1 MKLINMKKY
10 ALLLLVISSF
20 KCTISQ
26 DRKIPIILDTDANN
40 ELDDQHA
47 LAYLFFNEETFDI
60 KGITVNTTYNGG
72 EIDQHYNEAKRV
84 ADLCNVSGKYLLLKG
99 ANSNFNEIK
108 AQVQSE
114 SFDGKSAVDFIIEQA
129 HKIKKEKLIVAAIGK
144 LTNVALAI
152 ERDPSIKEHIK
163 LVWLGS
169 NYPEPG
175 EYNQENDI
183 PSLNYLL
190 EQDLDFEIVTVRYGK
205 KSGSDAV
212 KVSLDEVQKK
222 MKNKGPKV
230 KPVIGRHGGSFTNFG
245 DYSIELFSK
254 IDLYGDPPSRA
265 LFDLVA
271 LAVLKNSQWGE
282 KRSIP
287 APTVVDQKWVDR
299 PQNQKQ
305 VILWENFNREAII
318 NDFYKSLN
326 QN

>member
-1 MKLINMKKY
+1 MKLINMNKY
-10 ALLLLVISSF
+10 LLLLLVFSF
-20 KCTISQ
+20 KWTIGQ
-26 DRKIPIILDTDANN
+26 EKKLPIILDTDANN

-47 LAYLFFNEETFDI
+47 LAYLFFNDETFDI

-72 EIDQHYNEAKRV
+72 EIDQHYDEAKRI
-84 ADLCNVSGKYLLLKG
+84 ADLCDVSGKYPILKG
-99 ANSNFNEIK
+99 ANGNFDELK
-108 AQVQSE
+108 ARAQSE
-114 SFDGKSAVDFIIEQA
+114 TLDGKIAVDFIIEQA
-129 HKIKKEKLIVAAIGK
+129 HKTKKEKLIVAAIGK

-152 ERDPSIKEHIK
+152 EKDPSIKEHIK

-212 KVSLDEVQKK
+212 KVSLNEVRKK
-222 MKNKGPKV
+222 MEDMGPEV
-230 KPVIGRHGGSFTNFG
+230 KPVMGRHGGSFTNFG

-287 APTVVDQKWVDR
+287 APTVVDEKWVDR
-299 PQNQKQ
+299 PQNQKR
-305 VILWENFNREAII
+305 ITLWENFDRKAII
-318 NDFYKSLN
+318 NDFYKSLS
-326 QN
+326 QH

>member
-1 MKLINMKKY
+1 MKKY

-26 DRKIPIILDTDANN
+26 DRRIPIILDTDANN

-129 HKIKKEKLIVAAIGK
+129 HKTKKEKLIVAAIGK

>member
-1 MKLINMKKY
+1 MKLINMNKY
-10 ALLLLVISSF
+10 LLLLLIISF
-20 KCTISQ
+20 KCTIGQ
-26 DRKIPIILDTDANN
+26 EKKLPIILDTDANN

-47 LAYLFFNEETFDI
+47 LAYLFFNDETFDI

-72 EIDQHYNEAKRV
+72 EIDQHYDEAKRI
-84 ADLCNVSGKYLLLKG
+84 ADLCDVSGKYPILKG
-99 ANSNFNEIK
+99 ANGNFDELK
-108 AQVQSE
+108 ARAQSE
-114 SFDGKSAVDFIIEQA
+114 TLDGKIAVDFIIEQA
-129 HKIKKEKLIVAAIGK
+129 HKTKKEKLIVAAIGK

-152 ERDPSIKEHIK
+152 EKDPSIKEHIK

-212 KVSLDEVQKK
+212 KVSLNEVREK
-222 MKNKGPKV
+222 MEDMGPEV
-230 KPVIGRHGGSFTNFG
+230 EPVMGRHGGSFTNFG

-287 APTVVDQKWVDR
+287 APIVVDEKWVDR
-299 PQNQKQ
+299 PQNQKR
-305 VILWENFNREAII
+305 ITLWENFDRKAII

-326 QN
+326 QH

>member
-1 MKLINMKKY
+1 MKLINMNKY
-10 ALLLLVISSF
+10 LLLLLVFSF
-20 KCTISQ
+20 KWTIGQ
-26 DRKIPIILDTDANN
+26 EKKLPIILDTDANN

-47 LAYLFFNEETFDI
+47 LAYLFFNDETFDI

-72 EIDQHYNEAKRV
+72 EIDQHYDEAKRI
-84 ADLCNVSGKYLLLKG
+84 ADLCDVSGKYPILKG
-99 ANSNFNEIK
+99 ANGNFDELK
-108 AQVQSE
+108 ARAQSE
-114 SFDGKSAVDFIIEQA
+114 TLDGKTAVDFIIEQA
-129 HKIKKEKLIVAAIGK
+129 HKTKKEKLIVAAIGK

-152 ERDPSIKEHIK
+152 EKDPSIKEHIK

-190 EQDLDFEIVTVRYGK
+190 EQDLDFEIVTVKYGK

-212 KVSLDEVQKK
+212 KVSLNEVREK
-222 MKNKGPKV
+222 MEDMGPEV
-230 KPVIGRHGGSFTNFG
+230 EPVMGRHGGSFTNFG

-287 APTVVDQKWVDR
+287 APTVVDEKWVDR
-299 PQNQKQ
+299 PQNQKR
-305 VILWENFNREAII
+305 ITLWENFDRKAII
-318 NDFYKSLN
+318 NDFYESLS
-326 QN
+326 QH

>member
-1 MKLINMKKY
+1 MKLINMNKY
-10 ALLLLVISSF
+10 LLLLLVFSF
-20 KCTISQ
+20 KWTIGQ
-26 DRKIPIILDTDANN
+26 EKKLPIILDTDANN

-47 LAYLFFNEETFDI
+47 LAYLFFNDETFDI

-72 EIDQHYNEAKRV
+72 EIDQHYDEAKRI
-84 ADLCNVSGKYLLLKG
+84 ADLCDVSGKYPILKG
-99 ANSNFNEIK
+99 ANGNFDELK
-108 AQVQSE
+108 ARAQSE
-114 SFDGKSAVDFIIEQA
+114 TLDGKIAVDFIIEQA
-129 HKIKKEKLIVAAIGK
+129 HKTKKEKLIVAAVGK

-152 ERDPSIKEHIK
+152 EKDPSIKEHIK

-212 KVSLDEVQKK
+212 KVSLNEVREK
-222 MKNKGPKV
+222 MEDMGPEV
-230 KPVIGRHGGSFTNFG
+230 EPVIGRHGGSFTNFG

-287 APTVVDQKWVDR
+287 APIVVDEKWVDR
-299 PQNQKQ
+299 PQNQKR
-305 VILWENFNREAII
+305 ITLWENFDRKAII
-318 NDFYKSLN
+318 NDFYKSLS
-326 QN
+326 QH

>member
-1 MKLINMKKY
+1 MKLINMNKY
-10 ALLLLVISSF
+10 LLLLLVFSF
-20 KCTISQ
+20 KWTIGQ
-26 DRKIPIILDTDANN
+26 EKKLPIILDTDANN

-47 LAYLFFNEETFDI
+47 LAYLFFNDETFDI

-72 EIDQHYNEAKRV
+72 EIDQHYDEAKRI
-84 ADLCNVSGKYLLLKG
+84 ADLCDVSGKYPILKG
-99 ANSNFNEIK
+99 ANGNFDELK
-108 AQVQSE
+108 ARAQSE
-114 SFDGKSAVDFIIEQA
+114 TLDGKIAVDFIIEQA
-129 HKIKKEKLIVAAIGK
+129 HKTKKEKLIVAAIGK

-152 ERDPSIKEHIK
+152 EKDPSIKEHIK

-212 KVSLDEVQKK
+212 KVSLNEVREK
-222 MKNKGPKV
+222 MEDMGPEV
-230 KPVIGRHGGSFTNFG
+230 EPVMGRHGGSFTNFG

-287 APTVVDQKWVDR
+287 APTVVDEKWVDR
-299 PQNQKQ
+299 PQNQKR
-305 VILWENFNREAII
+305 ITLWENFDRKAII
-318 NDFYKSLN
+318 NDFYESLS
-326 QN
+326 QH

>member
-1 MKLINMKKY
+1 MKLINMNKY
-10 ALLLLVISSF
+10 LLLLLVFSF
-20 KCTISQ
+20 KWTIGQ
-26 DRKIPIILDTDANN
+26 EKKLPIILDTDANN

-47 LAYLFFNEETFDI
+47 LAYLFFNDETFDI

-72 EIDQHYNEAKRV
+72 EIDQHYDEAKRI
-84 ADLCNVSGKYLLLKG
+84 ADLCDVSGKYPILKG
-99 ANSNFNEIK
+99 ANGNFDELK
-108 AQVQSE
+108 ARAQSE
-114 SFDGKSAVDFIIEQA
+114 TLDGKIAVDFIIEQA
-129 HKIKKEKLIVAAIGK
+129 HKTKKEKLIVAAVGK

-152 ERDPSIKEHIK
+152 EKDPSIKEHIK

-212 KVSLDEVQKK
+212 KVSLNEVREK
-222 MKNKGPKV
+222 MEDMGPEV
-230 KPVIGRHGGSFTNFG
+230 EPVMGRHGGSFTNFG

-287 APTVVDQKWVDR
+287 APTVVDEKWVDR
-299 PQNQKQ
+299 PQNQKR
-305 VILWENFNREAII
+305 ITLWENFDRKAII
-318 NDFYKSLN
+318 NDFYESLS
-326 QN
+326 QH

>member
-1 MKLINMKKY
+1 MNKY
-10 ALLLLVISSF
+10 LLLLLIFSF
-20 KCTISQ
+20 KWTIGQ
-26 DRKIPIILDTDANN
+26 EKKLPIILDTDANN

-47 LAYLFFNEETFDI
+47 LAYLFFNDETFDI

-72 EIDQHYNEAKRV
+72 KIDQHYDEAKRI
-84 ADLCNVSGKYLLLKG
+84 AELCDVSGKYPILKG
-99 ANSNFNEIK
+99 ANGNFDQLK
-108 AQVQSE
+108 ARAQSE
-114 SFDGKSAVDFIIEQA
+114 TLDGKTAVDFIIEQA
-129 HKIKKEKLIVAAIGK
+129 HKTKKEKLIVAAIGK

-152 ERDPSIKEHIK
+152 EKDPSIKEHIK

-212 KVSLDEVQKK
+212 KVSLNEVREK
-222 MKNKGPKV
+222 MEDMGPEV
-230 KPVIGRHGGSFTNFG
+230 EPVIGRHGGSFTNFG

-271 LAVLKNSQWGE
+271 LAVLKNSEWGE
-282 KRSIP
+282 RRSIP
-287 APTVVDQKWVDR
+287 APTVVDEKWVDR
-299 PQNQKQ
+299 PQNQKR
-305 VILWENFNREAII
+305 ITLWENFDRKAII
-318 NDFYKSLN
+318 NDFYKSLS
-326 QN
+326 QH

>member
-1 MKLINMKKY
+1 MIF
-10 ALLLLVISSF
+10 SF
-20 KCTISQ
+20 KWTIGQ
-26 DRKIPIILDTDANN
+26 EKKLPIILDTDANN

-72 EIDQHYNEAKRV
+72 EIDQHYDEAKRI
-84 ADLCNVSGKYLLLKG
+84 ADLCDVSGKYPILKG
-99 ANSNFNEIK
+99 ANGNFDELK

-114 SFDGKSAVDFIIEQA
+114 TLDGKTAVDFIIEQA
-129 HKIKKEKLIVAAIGK
+129 HKTIKEKLIVAAIGK

-152 ERDPSIKEHIK
+152 ERDPSIKKHIK

-183 PSLNYLL
+183 SSLNYLL

-212 KVSLDEVQKK
+212 KVSLNEVREK
-222 MKNKGPKV
+222 MEDMGPDV
-230 KPVIGRHGGSFTNFG
+230 EPVIGRHGGSFTNFG

-287 APTVVDQKWVDR
+287 APTIVDENWVDR
-299 PQNQKQ
+299 PQNQKR
-305 VILWENFNREAII
+305 ITLWENFDRKAII
-318 NDFYKSLN
+318 NDFYESLS
-326 QN
+326 QY

>member
-1 MKLINMKKY
+1 MKLINMNKCL
-10 ALLLLVISSF
+10 LLLLVFSF
-20 KCTISQ
+20 KWAIGQ
-26 DRKIPIILDTDANN
+26 EKKLPIILDTDANN

-47 LAYLFFNEETFDI
+47 LAYLFFNDETFDI

-72 EIDQHYNEAKRV
+72 EIDQHYDEAKRI
-84 ADLCNVSGKYLLLKG
+84 ADLCDVSGKYPILKG
-99 ANSNFNEIK
+99 ANGNFDELK
-108 AQVQSE
+108 ARAQSE
-114 SFDGKSAVDFIIEQA
+114 TLDGKTAVDFIIEQA
-129 HKIKKEKLIVAAIGK
+129 HKTKKEKLIVAAIGK

-152 ERDPSIKEHIK
+152 EKDPSIKEHIK

-212 KVSLDEVQKK
+212 KVSLNEVLEK
-222 MKNKGPKV
+222 MVDMGPEV
-230 KPVIGRHGGSFTNFG
+230 EPVMGRHGGSFTNFG

-287 APTVVDQKWVDR
+287 APTVVDEKWVDR
-299 PQNQKQ
+299 PQNQKR
-305 VILWENFNREAII
+305 ITLWENFDRKAII
-318 NDFYKSLN
+318 NDFYESLS
-326 QN
+326 QH

>member
-1 MKLINMKKY
+1 MKLINMNKCL
-10 ALLLLVISSF
+10 LLLLVFSF
-20 KCTISQ
+20 KWAIGQ
-26 DRKIPIILDTDANN
+26 EKKLPIILDTDANN

-47 LAYLFFNEETFDI
+47 LAYLFFNDETFDI

-72 EIDQHYNEAKRV
+72 EIDQHYDEAKRI
-84 ADLCNVSGKYLLLKG
+84 ADLCDVSGKYPILKG
-99 ANSNFNEIK
+99 ANGNFDELK
-108 AQVQSE
+108 AGAQSE
-114 SFDGKSAVDFIIEQA
+114 TLDGKTAVDFIIEQA
-129 HKIKKEKLIVAAIGK
+129 HKTKKEKLIVAAIGK

-152 ERDPSIKEHIK
+152 EKDPSIKEHIK

-212 KVSLDEVQKK
+212 KVSLNEVREK
-222 MKNKGPKV
+222 MVDMGPEV
-230 KPVIGRHGGSFTNFG
+230 EPVMGRHGGSFTNFG

-287 APTVVDQKWVDR
+287 APTVVDEKWVDR
-299 PQNQKQ
+299 PQNQKR
-305 VILWENFNREAII
+305 ITLWENFDRKAII
-318 NDFYKSLN
+318 NDFYESLS
-326 QN
+326 QH

>member
-1 MKLINMKKY
+1 MKLINMNKY
-10 ALLLLVISSF
+10 LLLLLIFSF
-20 KCTISQ
+20 KWTIGQ
-26 DRKIPIILDTDANN
+26 EKKLPIILDTDANN

-72 EIDQHYNEAKRV
+72 EINQHYDEAKRI
-84 ADLCNVSGKYLLLKG
+84 ADLCDVSGKYPILKG
-99 ANSNFNEIK
+99 ANGNFDELK

-114 SFDGKSAVDFIIEQA
+114 TLDGKTAVDFIIEQA
-129 HKIKKEKLIVAAIGK
+129 HKTKKEKLIVAAIGK

-183 PSLNYLL
+183 SSLNYLL

-212 KVSLDEVQKK
+212 KVSLNEVREK
-222 MKNKGPKV
+222 MKDMGPEV
-230 KPVIGRHGGSFTNFG
+230 EPVIGRHGGSFTNFG

-287 APTVVDQKWVDR
+287 APTIVDENWVDR
-299 PQNQKQ
+299 PQNQKR
-305 VILWENFNREAII
+305 ITLWENFDRKAII
-318 NDFYKSLN
+318 NDFYESLS
-326 QN
+326 QH

>member
-1 MKLINMKKY
+1 MKLINMNKY
-10 ALLLLVISSF
+10 LLLLLVFSF
-20 KCTISQ
+20 KWTIGQ
-26 DRKIPIILDTDANN
+26 EKKLPIILDTDANN

-47 LAYLFFNEETFDI
+47 LAYLFFNDETFDI

-72 EIDQHYNEAKRV
+72 EIDQHYDEAKRI
-84 ADLCNVSGKYLLLKG
+84 ADLCDVSGKYPILKG
-99 ANSNFNEIK
+99 ANGNFDELK
-108 AQVQSE
+108 ARAQSE
-114 SFDGKSAVDFIIEQA
+114 TLDGKIAVDFIIEQA
-129 HKIKKEKLIVAAIGK
+129 HKTKKEKLIVAAIGK

-152 ERDPSIKEHIK
+152 EKDPSIKEHIK

-212 KVSLDEVQKK
+212 KVSLNEVREK
-222 MKNKGPKV
+222 MEDMGPEV
-230 KPVIGRHGGSFTNFG
+230 EPVIGRHGGSFTNFG

-287 APTVVDQKWVDR
+287 APIVVDEKWVDR
-299 PQNQKQ
+299 PQNQKR
-305 VILWENFNREAII
+305 ITLWENFDRKAII
-318 NDFYKSLN
+318 NDFYKSLS
-326 QN
+326 QH

>member
-1 MKLINMKKY
+1 MKKY
-10 ALLLLVISSF
+10 LPLLLVISF
-20 KCTISQ
+20 KWSICQ
-26 DRKIPIILDTDANN
+26 ERKIPIILDTDANN

-72 EIDQHYNEAKRV
+72 EIDQHFDEAKRV
-84 ADLCNVSGKYLLLKG
+84 ADLCDVSGKYDILKG
-99 ANSNFNEIK
+99 ANLNFDELK

-114 SFDGKSAVDFIIEQA
+114 TFDGKTAVDFIIREA
-129 HKIKKEKLIVAAIGK
+129 RKSKKEKLVIAAIGK

-152 ERDPSIKEHIK
+152 EKDPSIKEQIR
-163 LVWLGS
+163 LIWLGS

-222 MKNKGPKV
+222 MKEKGPEV

-287 APTVVDQKWVDR
+287 APTVVAKNWVDR
-299 PQNQKQ
+299 PQNQNR
-305 VILWENFNREAII
+305 ITLWENFDRKAII

-326 QN
+326 QH

>member
-1 MKLINMKKY
+1 MKLINMNKY
-10 ALLLLVISSF
+10 LLLLLVFSF
-20 KCTISQ
+20 KWTIGQ
-26 DRKIPIILDTDANN
+26 EKKLPIILDTDANN

-47 LAYLFFNEETFDI
+47 LAYLFFNDETFDI

-72 EIDQHYNEAKRV
+72 EIDQHYDEAKRI
-84 ADLCNVSGKYLLLKG
+84 ADLCDVSGKYPILKG
-99 ANSNFNEIK
+99 ANGNFDELK
-108 AQVQSE
+108 AGAQSE
-114 SFDGKSAVDFIIEQA
+114 TLDGKTAVDFIIEQA
-129 HKIKKEKLIVAAIGK
+129 HKTKKEKLIVAAIGK

-152 ERDPSIKEHIK
+152 EKDPSIKEHIK

-212 KVSLDEVQKK
+212 KVSLNEVREK
-222 MKNKGPKV
+222 MVDMGPEV
-230 KPVIGRHGGSFTNFG
+230 EPVMGRHGGSFTNFG

-287 APTVVDQKWVDR
+287 APTVVDEKWVDR
-299 PQNQKQ
+299 PQNQKR
-305 VILWENFNREAII
+305 ITLWENFDRKAII
-318 NDFYKSLN
+318 NDFYESLS
-326 QN
+326 QH

>member
-1 MKLINMKKY
+1 MKLINMNKY
-10 ALLLLVISSF
+10 LLLLLVFSF
-20 KCTISQ
+20 KWTIGQ
-26 DRKIPIILDTDANN
+26 EKKLPIILDTDANN

-47 LAYLFFNEETFDI
+47 LAYLFFNDETFDI

-72 EIDQHYNEAKRV
+72 EIDQHYDEAKRI
-84 ADLCNVSGKYLLLKG
+84 ADLCDVSGKYPILKG
-99 ANSNFNEIK
+99 ANGNFDELK
-108 AQVQSE
+108 ARAQSE
-114 SFDGKSAVDFIIEQA
+114 TLDGKTAVDFIIEQA
-129 HKIKKEKLIVAAIGK
+129 HKTKKEKLIVAAIGK

-152 ERDPSIKEHIK
+152 EKDPSIKEHIK

-212 KVSLDEVQKK
+212 KVSLNEVREK
-222 MKNKGPKV
+222 MEDMGPEV
-230 KPVIGRHGGSFTNFG
+230 KPVMGRHGGSFTNFG

-287 APTVVDQKWVDR
+287 APTVVDEKWIDR
-299 PQNQKQ
+299 PQNQKR
-305 VILWENFNREAII
+305 ITLWENFDRKAII
-318 NDFYKSLN
+318 NDFYESLS
-326 QN
+326 QH

>member
-1 MKLINMKKY
+1 MKKY

-26 DRKIPIILDTDANN
+26 DRRIPIILDTDANN

-129 HKIKKEKLIVAAIGK
+129 HKTKKEKLIVAAIGK

-212 KVSLDEVQKK
+212 KVSLNEVQKK

-230 KPVIGRHGGSFTNFG
+230 KSVIGRHGGSFTNFG

>member
-1 MKLINMKKY
+1 MKLINMNKY
-10 ALLLLVISSF
+10 LLLLLIISF
-20 KCTISQ
+20 KYTIGQ
-26 DRKIPIILDTDANN
+26 EKKLPIILDTDANN

-47 LAYLFFNEETFDI
+47 LAYLFFNDETFDI

-72 EIDQHYNEAKRV
+72 EIDQHYDEAKRI
-84 ADLCNVSGKYLLLKG
+84 ADLCDVSGKYPILKG
-99 ANSNFNEIK
+99 ANGNFDELK
-108 AQVQSE
+108 ARAQSE
-114 SFDGKSAVDFIIEQA
+114 TLDGKIAVDFIIEQA
-129 HKIKKEKLIVAAIGK
+129 HKTKKEKLIVAAIGK

-152 ERDPSIKEHIK
+152 EKDPSIKEHIK

-212 KVSLDEVQKK
+212 KVSLNEVREK
-222 MKNKGPKV
+222 MEDMGPEV
-230 KPVIGRHGGSFTNFG
+230 EPVMGRHGGSFTNFG

-287 APTVVDQKWVDR
+287 APIVVDEKWVDR
-299 PQNQKQ
+299 PQNQKR
-305 VILWENFNREAII
+305 ITLWENFDRKAII
-318 NDFYKSLN
+318 NDFYESLN
-326 QN
+326 QH

>member
-1 MKLINMKKY
+1 MNKY
-10 ALLLLVISSF
+10 LLLLLVFSF
-20 KCTISQ
+20 KWTIGQ
-26 DRKIPIILDTDANN
+26 EKKLPIILDTDANN

-47 LAYLFFNEETFDI
+47 LAYLFFNDETFDI

-72 EIDQHYNEAKRV
+72 EIDQHYDEAKRI
-84 ADLCNVSGKYLLLKG
+84 ADLCDVSGKYPILKG
-99 ANSNFNEIK
+99 ANGNFDELK
-108 AQVQSE
+108 AQAQSE
-114 SFDGKSAVDFIIEQA
+114 TLDGKTAVDFIIEQA
-129 HKIKKEKLIVAAIGK
+129 HKTKKEKLIVAAIGK

-152 ERDPSIKEHIK
+152 EKDPSIKEHIK

-212 KVSLDEVQKK
+212 KVSLNEVRKK
-222 MKNKGPKV
+222 MEDMGPEV
-230 KPVIGRHGGSFTNFG
+230 EPVIGRHGGSFTNFG

-287 APTVVDQKWVDR
+287 APTVVDEKWVDR
-299 PQNQKQ
+299 PQNQKR
-305 VILWENFNREAII
+305 ITLWENFDRKAII
-318 NDFYKSLN
+318 NDFYKSLS
-326 QN
+326 QH

>member
-1 MKLINMKKY
+1 MKLINMNKY
-10 ALLLLVISSF
+10 LLLLLVFSF
-20 KCTISQ
+20 KWTIGQ
-26 DRKIPIILDTDANN
+26 EKKLPIILDTDANN

-47 LAYLFFNEETFDI
+47 LAYLFFNDETFDI

-72 EIDQHYNEAKRV
+72 EIDQHYDEAKRI
-84 ADLCNVSGKYLLLKG
+84 ADLCDVSGKYPILKG
-99 ANSNFNEIK
+99 ANGNFDELK
-108 AQVQSE
+108 ARAQSE
-114 SFDGKSAVDFIIEQA
+114 TLDGKIAVDFIIEQA
-129 HKIKKEKLIVAAIGK
+129 HKTKKEKLIVAAIGK

-152 ERDPSIKEHIK
+152 EKDPSIKEHIK

-212 KVSLDEVQKK
+212 KVSLNEVREK
-222 MKNKGPKV
+222 MVDMGPEV
-230 KPVIGRHGGSFTNFG
+230 EPVMGRHGGSFTNFG

-287 APTVVDQKWVDR
+287 APTVVDEKWVDR
-299 PQNQKQ
+299 PQNQKR
-305 VILWENFNREAII
+305 ITLWENFDRKAII
-318 NDFYKSLN
+318 NDFYKSLS
-326 QN
+326 QH

>member
-1 MKLINMKKY
+1 MKLINMNKY
-10 ALLLLVISSF
+10 LLLLLVFSF
-20 KCTISQ
+20 KWTIGQ
-26 DRKIPIILDTDANN
+26 EKKLPIILDTDANN

-47 LAYLFFNEETFDI
+47 LAYLFFNDETFDI

-72 EIDQHYNEAKRV
+72 EIDQHYDEAKRI
-84 ADLCNVSGKYLLLKG
+84 ADLCDVSGKYPILKG
-99 ANSNFNEIK
+99 ANGNFDELK
-108 AQVQSE
+108 ARAQSE
-114 SFDGKSAVDFIIEQA
+114 TLDGKIAVDFIIEQA
-129 HKIKKEKLIVAAIGK
+129 HKTKKEKLIVAAIGK

-152 ERDPSIKEHIK
+152 EKDPSIKEHIK

-212 KVSLDEVQKK
+212 KVSLNEVREK
-222 MKNKGPKV
+222 MEDMGPEV
-230 KPVIGRHGGSFTNFG
+230 EPVMGRHGGSFTNFG

-287 APTVVDQKWVDR
+287 APTVVDEKWIDR
-299 PQNQKQ
+299 PQNQKR
-305 VILWENFNREAII
+305 ITLWENFDRKAII
-318 NDFYKSLN
+318 NDFYESLS
-326 QN
+326 QH

>member
-1 MKLINMKKY
+1 MKKY

-26 DRKIPIILDTDANN
+26 DRRIPIILDTDANN

-129 HKIKKEKLIVAAIGK
+129 HKTKKEKLIVAAIGK

-212 KVSLDEVQKK
+212 KVSLNEVQKK

>member
-47 LAYLFFNEETFDI
+47 LAYLFFNDEIFDI

-72 EIDQHYNEAKRV
+72 EIDKHYDEAKRI
-84 ADLCNVSGKYLLLKG
+84 ADLCDVSGKYPILKG
-99 ANSNFNEIK
+99 ANSNFNEIT
-108 AQVQSE
+108 AQIQSE

-129 HKIKKEKLIVAAIGK
+129 HKTKKEKLIVAAIGK

-212 KVSLDEVQKK
+212 KVSLDEVREK
-222 MKNKGPKV
+222 MKNKGPEV

-271 LAVLKNSQWGE
+271 LAVLKNSKWGE

-287 APTVVDQKWVDR
+287 APTVVAEKWIDR

-305 VILWENFNREAII
+305 VILWENFNHEAII

>member
-1 MKLINMKKY
+1 MNKY
-10 ALLLLVISSF
+10 LLLLLVFSF
-20 KCTISQ
+20 KWTIGQ
-26 DRKIPIILDTDANN
+26 EKKLPIILDTDANN

-47 LAYLFFNEETFDI
+47 LAYLFFNDETFDI

-72 EIDQHYNEAKRV
+72 EIDQHYDEAKRI
-84 ADLCNVSGKYLLLKG
+84 ADLCDVSGKYPILKG
-99 ANSNFNEIK
+99 ANGNFDELK
-108 AQVQSE
+108 AGAQSE
-114 SFDGKSAVDFIIEQA
+114 TLDGKTAVDFIIEQA
-129 HKIKKEKLIVAAIGK
+129 HKTKKEKLIVAAIGK

-152 ERDPSIKEHIK
+152 EKDPSIKEHIK

-212 KVSLDEVQKK
+212 KVSLNEVREK
-222 MKNKGPKV
+222 MVDMGPEV
-230 KPVIGRHGGSFTNFG
+230 EPVMGRHGGSFTNFG

-287 APTVVDQKWVDR
+287 APTVVDEKWVDR
-299 PQNQKQ
+299 PQNQKR
-305 VILWENFNREAII
+305 ITLWENFNRKAII
-318 NDFYKSLN
+318 NDFYESLS
-326 QN
+326 QH

>member
-1 MKLINMKKY
+1 MKLINMNKY
-10 ALLLLVISSF
+10 LLLLLIFSF
-20 KCTISQ
+20 KWTIGQ
-26 DRKIPIILDTDANN
+26 EKKLPIILDTDANN

-72 EIDQHYNEAKRV
+72 EIDQHYDEAKRI
-84 ADLCNVSGKYLLLKG
+84 ADLCDVSGKYPILKG
-99 ANSNFNEIK
+99 ANGNFDELK

-114 SFDGKSAVDFIIEQA
+114 TLDGKTAVDFIIEQA
-129 HKIKKEKLIVAAIGK
+129 HKTIKEKLIVAAIGK

-152 ERDPSIKEHIK
+152 ERDPSIKKHIK

-183 PSLNYLL
+183 SSLNYLL

-212 KVSLDEVQKK
+212 KVSLNEVREK
-222 MKNKGPKV
+222 MEDMGPDV
-230 KPVIGRHGGSFTNFG
+230 EPVIGRHGGSFTNFG

-287 APTVVDQKWVDR
+287 APTIVDENWVDR
-299 PQNQKQ
+299 PQNQKR
-305 VILWENFNREAII
+305 ITLWENFDRKAII
-318 NDFYKSLN
+318 NDFYESLS
-326 QN
+326 QY

>member
-1 MKLINMKKY
+1 MKLINMNKCL
-10 ALLLLVISSF
+10 LLLLVFSF
-20 KCTISQ
+20 KWAIGQ
-26 DRKIPIILDTDANN
+26 EKKLPIILDTDANN

-47 LAYLFFNEETFDI
+47 LAYLFFNDETFDI

-72 EIDQHYNEAKRV
+72 EIDQHYDEAKRI
-84 ADLCNVSGKYLLLKG
+84 ADLCDVSGKYPILKG
-99 ANSNFNEIK
+99 ANGNFDELK
-108 AQVQSE
+108 AGAQSE
-114 SFDGKSAVDFIIEQA
+114 TLDGKTAVDFIIEQA
-129 HKIKKEKLIVAAIGK
+129 HKTKKEKLIVAAIGK

-152 ERDPSIKEHIK
+152 EKDPSIKEHIK

-212 KVSLDEVQKK
+212 KVSLNEVLEK
-222 MKNKGPKV
+222 MVDMGPEV
-230 KPVIGRHGGSFTNFG
+230 EPVMGRHGGSFTNFG

-287 APTVVDQKWVDR
+287 APTVVDEKWVDR
-299 PQNQKQ
+299 PQNQKR
-305 VILWENFNREAII
+305 ITLWENFDRKAII
-318 NDFYKSLN
+318 NDFYESLS
-326 QN
+326 QH

>member
-1 MKLINMKKY
+1 MKLINMNKY
-10 ALLLLVISSF
+10 LLLLLIISF
-20 KCTISQ
+20 KCTIGQ
-26 DRKIPIILDTDANN
+26 EKKLPIILDTDANN

-47 LAYLFFNEETFDI
+47 LAYLFFNDETFDI

-72 EIDQHYNEAKRV
+72 EIDQHYDEAKRI
-84 ADLCNVSGKYLLLKG
+84 ASLCDVSGKYPILKG
-99 ANSNFNEIK
+99 ANGNFDELK
-108 AQVQSE
+108 ARAQSE
-114 SFDGKSAVDFIIEQA
+114 TLDGKIAVDFIIEQA
-129 HKIKKEKLIVAAIGK
+129 HKTKKEKLIVAAIGK

-152 ERDPSIKEHIK
+152 EKDPSIKEHIK

-212 KVSLDEVQKK
+212 KVSLNEVREK
-222 MKNKGPKV
+222 MEDMGPEV
-230 KPVIGRHGGSFTNFG
+230 EPVMGRHGGSFTNFG

-287 APTVVDQKWVDR
+287 APIVVDEKWVDR
-299 PQNQKQ
+299 PQNQKR
-305 VILWENFNREAII
+305 ITLWENFDRKAII

-326 QN
+326 QH

>member
-1 MKLINMKKY
+1 MKLINMNKY
-10 ALLLLVISSF
+10 LLLLLVFSF
-20 KCTISQ
+20 KWTIGQ
-26 DRKIPIILDTDANN
+26 EKKLPIILDTDANN

-47 LAYLFFNEETFDI
+47 LAYLFFNDETFDI

-72 EIDQHYNEAKRV
+72 EIDQHYDEAKRI
-84 ADLCNVSGKYLLLKG
+84 ADLCDVSGKYPILKG
-99 ANSNFNEIK
+99 ANGNFDELK
-108 AQVQSE
+108 ARAQSE
-114 SFDGKSAVDFIIEQA
+114 TLDGKTAVDFIIEQA
-129 HKIKKEKLIVAAIGK
+129 HKTKKEKLIVAAIGK

-152 ERDPSIKEHIK
+152 EKDPSIKEHIK

-212 KVSLDEVQKK
+212 KVSLNEVREK
-222 MKNKGPKV
+222 MEDMGPEV
-230 KPVIGRHGGSFTNFG
+230 EPVMGRHGGSFTNFG

-287 APTVVDQKWVDR
+287 APIVVDEKWVDR
-299 PQNQKQ
+299 PQNQKR
-305 VILWENFNREAII
+305 ITLWENFDRKAII
-318 NDFYKSLN
+318 NDFYKSLS
-326 QN
+326 QH

>member
-1 MKLINMKKY
+1 MKLINMNKY
-10 ALLLLVISSF
+10 LLLLLVFSF
-20 KCTISQ
+20 KWTIGQ
-26 DRKIPIILDTDANN
+26 EKKLPIILDTDANN

-47 LAYLFFNEETFDI
+47 LAYLFFNDETFDI

-72 EIDQHYNEAKRV
+72 EIDQHYDEAKRI
-84 ADLCNVSGKYLLLKG
+84 ADLCDVSGKYPILKG
-99 ANSNFNEIK
+99 ANGNFDELK
-108 AQVQSE
+108 ARAQSE
-114 SFDGKSAVDFIIEQA
+114 TLDGKIAVDFIIEQA
-129 HKIKKEKLIVAAIGK
+129 HKTKKEKLIVAAVGK

-152 ERDPSIKEHIK
+152 EKDPSIKEHIK

-212 KVSLDEVQKK
+212 KVSLNEVREK
-222 MKNKGPKV
+222 MVDMGPEV
-230 KPVIGRHGGSFTNFG
+230 EPVIGRHGGSFTNFG

-287 APTVVDQKWVDR
+287 APIVVDEKWVDR
-299 PQNQKQ
+299 PQNQKR
-305 VILWENFNREAII
+305 ITLWENFDRKAII
-318 NDFYKSLN
+318 NDFYKSLS
-326 QN
+326 QH

>member
-1 MKLINMKKY
+1 MKLINMNKCL
-10 ALLLLVISSF
+10 LLLLVFSF
-20 KCTISQ
+20 KWAIGQ
-26 DRKIPIILDTDANN
+26 EKKLPIILDTDANN

-47 LAYLFFNEETFDI
+47 LAYLFFNDETFDI

-72 EIDQHYNEAKRV
+72 EIDQHYDEAKRI
-84 ADLCNVSGKYLLLKG
+84 ADLCDVSGKYPILKG
-99 ANSNFNEIK
+99 ANGNFDELK
-108 AQVQSE
+108 ARAQSE
-114 SFDGKSAVDFIIEQA
+114 TLDGKTAVDFIIEQA
-129 HKIKKEKLIVAAIGK
+129 HKTKKEKLIVAAIGK

-152 ERDPSIKEHIK
+152 EKDPSIKEHIK

-212 KVSLDEVQKK
+212 KVSLIEVREK
-222 MKNKGPKV
+222 MEDMGPEV
-230 KPVIGRHGGSFTNFG
+230 KPVMGRHGGSFTNFG

-287 APTVVDQKWVDR
+287 APTVVDEKWVDR

-305 VILWENFNREAII
+305 ITLWENFDRKAII
-318 NDFYKSLN
+318 NDFYESLS
-326 QN
+326 QH

>member
-1 MKLINMKKY
+1 MKLINMNKY
-10 ALLLLVISSF
+10 LLLLLIISF
-20 KCTISQ
+20 KCTIGQ
-26 DRKIPIILDTDANN
+26 EKKLPIILDTDANN

-47 LAYLFFNEETFDI
+47 LAYLFFNDETFDI

-72 EIDQHYNEAKRV
+72 EIDQHYDEAKRI
-84 ADLCNVSGKYLLLKG
+84 ADLCDVSGKYPILKG
-99 ANSNFNEIK
+99 ANGNFDELK
-108 AQVQSE
+108 ARAQSE
-114 SFDGKSAVDFIIEQA
+114 TLDGKIAVDFIIEQA
-129 HKIKKEKLIVAAIGK
+129 HKTKKEKLIVAAIGK

-152 ERDPSIKEHIK
+152 EKDPSIKEHIK

-212 KVSLDEVQKK
+212 KVSLNEVREK
-222 MKNKGPKV
+222 MEDMGPEV
-230 KPVIGRHGGSFTNFG
+230 EPVIGRHGGSFTNFG

-287 APTVVDQKWVDR
+287 APILVDEKWVDR
-299 PQNQKQ
+299 PQNQKR
-305 VILWENFNREAII
+305 ITLWENFDRKAII
-318 NDFYKSLN
+318 NDFYKSLS
-326 QN
+326 QH

>member
-1 MKLINMKKY
+1 MKLINMNKCL
-10 ALLLLVISSF
+10 LLLLVFSF
-20 KCTISQ
+20 KWAIGQ
-26 DRKIPIILDTDANN
+26 EKKLPIILDTDANN

-47 LAYLFFNEETFDI
+47 LAYLFFNDETFDI

-72 EIDQHYNEAKRV
+72 EIDQHYDEAKRI
-84 ADLCNVSGKYLLLKG
+84 ADLCDVSGKYPILKG
-99 ANSNFNEIK
+99 ANGNFDELK
-108 AQVQSE
+108 AQAQSE
-114 SFDGKSAVDFIIEQA
+114 TLDGKTAVDFIIEQA
-129 HKIKKEKLIVAAIGK
+129 HKTKKEKLIVAAIGK

-152 ERDPSIKEHIK
+152 EKDPSIKEHIK

-190 EQDLDFEIVTVRYGK
+190 EQDLDFEIVTGRYGK

-212 KVSLDEVQKK
+212 KVSLNEVLEK
-222 MKNKGPKV
+222 MVDMGPEV
-230 KPVIGRHGGSFTNFG
+230 EPVMGRHGGSFTNFG

-287 APTVVDQKWVDR
+287 APTVVDEKWVDR

-305 VILWENFNREAII
+305 ITLWENFDRKAII
-318 NDFYKSLN
+318 NDFYESLS
-326 QN
+326 QH

>member
-1 MKLINMKKY
+1 MKLINMNKCL
-10 ALLLLVISSF
+10 LLLLVFSF
-20 KCTISQ
+20 KWTIGQ
-26 DRKIPIILDTDANN
+26 EKKLPIILDTDANN

-47 LAYLFFNEETFDI
+47 LAYLFFNDEIFDI

-72 EIDQHYNEAKRV
+72 EIDQHYDEAKRI
-84 ADLCNVSGKYLLLKG
+84 ADLCDVSGKYPILKG
-99 ANSNFNEIK
+99 ANGNFDELK
-108 AQVQSE
+108 ARAQSE
-114 SFDGKSAVDFIIEQA
+114 TLDGKIAVDFIIEQA
-129 HKIKKEKLIVAAIGK
+129 HKTKKEKLIVAAIGK

-152 ERDPSIKEHIK
+152 EKDPSIKEHIK

-212 KVSLDEVQKK
+212 KVSLNEVREK
-222 MKNKGPKV
+222 MEDMGPEV
-230 KPVIGRHGGSFTNFG
+230 EPVMGRHGGSFTNFG

-287 APTVVDQKWVDR
+287 APIVVDEKWVDR
-299 PQNQKQ
+299 PQNQKR
-305 VILWENFNREAII
+305 ITLWENFDRKAII
-318 NDFYKSLN
+318 NDFYRSLN
-326 QN
+326 QH

>member
-1 MKLINMKKY
+1 MNKY
-10 ALLLLVISSF
+10 LLLLLVFSF
-20 KCTISQ
+20 KWTIGQ
-26 DRKIPIILDTDANN
+26 EKKLPIILDTDANN

-47 LAYLFFNEETFDI
+47 LAYLFFNDETFDI

-72 EIDQHYNEAKRV
+72 EIDQHYDEAKRI
-84 ADLCNVSGKYLLLKG
+84 ADLCDVSGKYPILKG
-99 ANSNFNEIK
+99 ANGNFDELK
-108 AQVQSE
+108 AGAQSE
-114 SFDGKSAVDFIIEQA
+114 TLDGKTAVDFIIEQA
-129 HKIKKEKLIVAAIGK
+129 HKTKKEKLIVAAIGK

-152 ERDPSIKEHIK
+152 EKDPSIKEHIK

-212 KVSLDEVQKK
+212 KVSLNEVREK
-222 MKNKGPKV
+222 MVDMGPEV
-230 KPVIGRHGGSFTNFG
+230 EPVMGRHGGSFTNFG

-287 APTVVDQKWVDR
+287 APTVVDEKWVDR
-299 PQNQKQ
+299 PQNQKR
-305 VILWENFNREAII
+305 ITLWENFDRKAII
-318 NDFYKSLN
+318 NDFYESLS
-326 QN
+326 QH